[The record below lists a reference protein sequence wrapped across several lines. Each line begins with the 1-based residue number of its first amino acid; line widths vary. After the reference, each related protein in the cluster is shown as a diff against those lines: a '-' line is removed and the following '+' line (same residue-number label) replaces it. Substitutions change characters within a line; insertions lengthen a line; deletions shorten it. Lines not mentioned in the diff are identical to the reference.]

1 MPPEDENEVVD
12 EFAQEDF
19 VLETDKFT
27 GETLDE
33 LGTEEE
39 EKEEESTEEVEE
51 ESTGEEETEESE
63 EESEEEPEQEE
74 EEVKEEEEPQGLEK
88 SKPIMIPKHR
98 YDSASARAKAAEEK
112 LAAYEAKLESEQ
124 PAAKQE
130 VVDDTDKALADLD
143 LKRAT
148 ALADGD
154 VDAAA
159 KISGEIRM
167 LEKQAY
173 QAEIKRSNAEVE
185 SSTVAKMKFDAA
197 VDSVTQQ
204 YDVFDPD
211 SGNYDQAVVDE
222 TLDLQSAFEA
232 KGYSATEALYKA
244 VGYVIKDEVV
254 TEAPKAKKET
264 PAARKTDVKRNVD
277 ASNRTPPSMDK
288 TGMDSDK
295 TGAKAVPNATEMSEE
310 DFDALPEATKARMRG
325 DLVV

>member
-1 MPPEDENEVVD
+1 MTPEDENEVVD

-33 LGTEEE
+33 LGTEEK

-51 ESTGEEETEESE
+51 ESTEEEETEESE
-63 EESEEEPEQEE
+63 EGSEEEEEPEQ
-74 EEVKEEEEPQGLEK
+74 EEEPQGLEK

-124 PAAKQE
+124 SAAKQE

-154 VDAAA
+154 VDLAA

-173 QAEIKRSNAEVE
+173 QVEIKRANSEVE

-197 VDSVTQQ
+197 VDSITQQ

-211 SGNYDQAVVDE
+211 SDNYDQAVVDE

-244 VGYVIKDEVV
+244 VGYVIKDEVEQAPTETKPV
-254 TEAPKAKKET
+254 TP
-264 PAARKTDVKRNVD
+264 RKTDVKRNVD
-277 ASNRTPPSMDK
+277 ASNRTPPTYRS
-288 TGMDSDK
+288 
-295 TGAKAVPNATEMSEE
+295 
-310 DFDALPEATKARMRG
+310 
-325 DLVV
+325 

>member
-51 ESTGEEETEESE
+51 ESTEEEETEESE
-63 EESEEEPEQEE
+63 EESEEEEEPEQ
-74 EEVKEEEEPQGLEK
+74 EEEPQGLEK

-112 LAAYEAKLESEQ
+112 LAAYEAKLESKQ

-154 VDAAA
+154 VDLAA

-173 QAEIKRSNAEVE
+173 QAEIKRSNSEVE

-197 VDSVTQQ
+197 VDSITQQ

-211 SGNYDQAVVDE
+211 SDNYDQAIVDE

-244 VGYVIKDEVV
+244 VGYVIKDEVA
-254 TEAPKAKKET
+254 TEAPEAKKET
-264 PAARKTDVKRNVD
+264 PAARKTDVKKNVD
-277 ASNRTPPSMDK
+277 AAKRTPPSLEK
-288 TGMDSDK
+288 SGLDSDA
-295 TGAKAVPNATEMSEE
+295 TGAKAVPNATELSEE

-325 DLVV
+325 DLVS